1 MYVGR
6 RTTLHE
12 EYGVAFVGAGDSSLS
27 RFLANVLPI
36 NSLDLDIKTA
46 LLIGSYIVEQAK
58 EFVDGCGGE
67 TQAMA
72 VTDIGLWEIL
82 NLDKVFDSNKQ
93 AAAITKSLHN
103 CTIDLYR
110 ALLDPDFEIKK
121 LQEKL
126 EAAKK
131 QINNFYSF

>member
-1 MYVGR
+1 
-6 RTTLHE
+6 
-12 EYGVAFVGAGDSSLS
+12 
-27 RFLANVLPI
+27 
-36 NSLDLDIKTA
+36 
-46 LLIGSYIVEQAK
+46 VEQAK